1 MGTKLQDKVVVVTG
15 ASSGFG
21 RAIAKACAAEGAK
34 VVVSDVH
41 ENPNAGGFEDD
52 AALTTVEA
60 IEKLGGAAHLRRL
73 RRHQGGPGRPARR
86 RRPSAPTGGST

>member
-60 IEKLGGAAHLRRL
+60 IEKLGGAGTYVGSTSPRRT
-73 RRHQGGPGRPARR
+73 RSTGSS